1 MYPRILVP
9 LDGSRTAQLGLG
21 EAVKLAKSQGSS
33 LRLVHVVDELVLL
46 NAPEMSYD
54 TGELIEVLKDDGR
67 RILEKGAAHAR
78 KHGVKV
84 QTSLVESFGG
94 RAAQSIVDEAKKW
107 HASLIVLGTHGRRGM
122 KRIVMGSDAEEVV
135 RNARMPVLL
144 VRLGATPKG
153 ARAGDAALLSRA
165 AGLEAGCSS

>member
-1 MYPRILVP
+1 M
-9 LDGSRTAQLGLG
+9 
-21 EAVKLAKSQGSS
+21 
-33 LRLVHVVDELVLL
+33 
-46 NAPEMSYD
+46 
-54 TGELIEVLKDDGR
+54 
-67 RILEKGAAHAR
+67 
-78 KHGVKV
+78 KV

-144 VRLGATPKG
+144 ARLGATPKG
-153 ARAGDAALLSRA
+153 ARAR
-165 AGLEAGCSS
+165 

>member
-1 MYPRILVP
+1 MYRRILVP
-9 LDGSRTAQLGLG
+9 LDGSRTSQLGLG

-33 LRLVHVVDELVLL
+33 LRLLHVVDELVLL
-46 NAPEMSYD
+46 TASDMSYD
-54 TGELIEVLKDDGR
+54 TDLIEVLKDDGR

-84 QTSLVESFGG
+84 QTSLLESFGG
-94 RAAQSIVDEAKKW
+94 RAARSIVDEAKKW

-135 RNARMPVLL
+135 RNATAPVLL
-144 VRLGATPKG
+144 VRSGPAPKA
-153 ARAGDAALLSRA
+153 ARGK
-165 AGLEAGCSS
+165 